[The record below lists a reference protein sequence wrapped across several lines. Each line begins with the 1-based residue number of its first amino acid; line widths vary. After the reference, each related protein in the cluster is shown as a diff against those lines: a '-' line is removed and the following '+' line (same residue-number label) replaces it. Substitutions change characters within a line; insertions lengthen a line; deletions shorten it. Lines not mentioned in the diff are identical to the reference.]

1 MDRYDPKYL
10 DAEERELIKDIKR
23 MNARTLK
30 RPTTQEQLRIR
41 KAAKEFVQNESKMNI
56 RIAQTELAQIKER
69 AKKEGLKYQTFVK
82 SILHKYVTGQL
93 VEKSRRAG

>member
-1 MDRYDPKYL
+1 MDKHDPKYL
-10 DAEERELIKDIKR
+10 DAEERELMKDIRR
-23 MNARTLK
+23 MNARALK
-30 RPTTQEQLRIR
+30 RPTAKEQLRIR

-93 VEKSRRAG
+93 VEKSRRVG